1 MSGPDTPRPERT
13 LPKEGGLWLE
23 DAADGRL
30 MAREIVADGDSLIV
44 WDDDGEVEW
53 PGWNWIA
60 PIPTPEQLAAMHA
73 KLAAGQALADAERA
87 LNEAMDAPWNDDWRQ
102 RHTDAMNAYQ
112 DAAEA
117 FLRAFPPA
125 EKGGA
130 G

>member
-1 MSGPDTPRPERT
+1 MTTPAPAPDTPRPERI
-13 LPKEGGLWLE
+13 LPKEPGLWLE

-73 KLAAGQALADAERA
+73 KLAAGQALADIMRRGAELVA
-87 LNEAMDAPWNDDWRQ
+87 LNAPDADFVPVQNETVRRSQ
-102 RHTDAMNAYQ
+102 AL
-112 DAAEA
+112 
-117 FLRAFPPA
+117 LRAYPPA
-125 EKGGA
+125 EGGA
-130 G
+130 R